1 MNIGVSPITNKI
13 YIGNIRKLKSGMTV
27 WTKKTEF
34 TDESI
39 KAVFEYM
46 YNKSEETG
54 ECTLTIEGFGVMSFK
69 RVSDN

>member
-13 YIGNIRKLKSGMTV
+13 YIGNIRKLKSGITV
-27 WTKKTEF
+27 WTKKTDF

-39 KAVFEYM
+39 RAVFEYM

-54 ECTLTIEGFGVMSFK
+54 ECSIAIDGFGVM
-69 RVSDN
+69 N